1 MTEQLNIRVD
11 KSIVQEFE
19 DLAKQEQL
27 DRAALVKKVMLLGLQ
42 HERVSLAVQK
52 YAMQEVS
59 VERAAEIA
67 KVSVH
72 EMLAMLVKLGIP
84 SNMAL
89 EDFQKLE

>member
-1 MTEQLNIRVD
+1 MTEQLNIRID

-27 DRAALVKKVMLLGLQ
+27 DRAALVKKVMLLGLR
-42 HERVSLAVQK
+42 HERASLAIQK

-72 EMLAMLVKLGIP
+72 EMLAMLTKLGIP

-89 EDFQKLE
+89 EDFQKLA

>member
-19 DLAKQEQL
+19 DLAKQEHL

-42 HERVSLAVQK
+42 HERVSLAIQK

-67 KVSVH
+67 KVSMH
-72 EMLAMLVKLGIP
+72 EMLALLTKLGIP
-84 SNMAL
+84 SNMAV
-89 EDFQKLE
+89 EDFQRLA

>member
-11 KSIVQEFE
+11 KSILQEFE

-67 KVSVH
+67 KVSVY

-84 SNMAL
+84 SNIAL

>member
-1 MTEQLNIRVD
+1 MTEQLNLRVD
-11 KSIVQEFE
+11 KSVVKEFE
-19 DLAKQEQL
+19 DLARQENL

-42 HERVSLAVQK
+42 HERVSLAIQK

-72 EMLAMLVKLGIP
+72 EMLALLAKLGIP
-84 SNMAL
+84 SNMTL
-89 EDFQKLE
+89 EDFQKIA

>member
-42 HERVSLAVQK
+42 HERLSLAIQK

-72 EMLAMLVKLGIP
+72 EMLALLAKLGIP

-89 EDFQKLE
+89 EDFQKLA

>member
-67 KVSVH
+67 KISVH

>member
-19 DLAKQEQL
+19 DLAKQEKL

>member
-42 HERVSLAVQK
+42 HERVSLAIQK
-52 YAMQEVS
+52 YALQEVS

-72 EMLAMLVKLGIP
+72 EMLAMLTKLGIP
-84 SNMAL
+84 SNMTL
-89 EDFQKLE
+89 EDFQKLS